1 VNQDAC
7 RTVLLGERIARA
19 PENLLEGDPGVRR
32 VPLRVLSASRRQAAL
47 IRWLPVRWLATA
59 LVVGAVGLL
68 APTASFAATSP
79 SAAGQPMAATSPSAA
94 AVTGCRGVTPATVPA
109 QGFITN
115 AGRTQG
121 GHLWWR
127 PAAAGSVCLGT
138 VVEWVQY
145 NTVAT
150 KTWRVVIFSAQYP
163 DGHTVA
169 QRTVTLGRGW
179 RSFAFGVHQSF
190 PGLTAVCLT
199 ATDTFGAPCVMIG
212 A

>member
-1 VNQDAC
+1 
-7 RTVLLGERIARA
+7 
-19 PENLLEGDPGVRR
+19 VRR

-79 SAAGQPMAATSPSAA
+79 PAATTGPPAA
-94 AVTGCRGVTPATVPA
+94 AAAATGCRGVTPATVPA
-109 QGFITN
+109 QGFITD

-127 PAAAGSVCLGT
+127 PAATGSVCLGT

-169 QRTVTLGRGW
+169 QRTVTLGSGW

>member
-1 VNQDAC
+1 
-7 RTVLLGERIARA
+7 
-19 PENLLEGDPGVRR
+19 
-32 VPLRVLSASRRQAAL
+32 
-47 IRWLPVRWLATA
+47 VRWLATA

-68 APTASFAATSP
+68 APGVSFAATGQP
-79 SAAGQPMAATSPSAA
+79 IAATGQPMATTGQPTATTSPPAA
-94 AVTGCRGVTPATVPA
+94 AATGCRGVTPATVPA

-115 AGRTQG
+115 TGRTQG

-163 DGHTVA
+163 DGRTVA

-199 ATDTFGAPCVMIG
+199 ATGTFGAPCVMIG